1 MEKSGSSSSS
11 EFEEEE
17 SVKLF
22 EKTILRTSDWYR
34 SPISDPRSPHHQQS
48 IVYCESGAL
57 VHLSTEAGDTSS
69 HWNLVCD
76 RHQLAN
82 VAQTVFMFGV
92 LMGNALFGMAADRFG
107 RKKPLVL
114 AILLQSLAGVTSAF
128 VPWFEVFLILRFID
142 AMATGGTMITSFV
155 LCMELVGGWWRL
167 VFSMISHIPFSL
179 GHSLMAAIA
188 YYARDWR
195 TFQLAVSLP
204 SIVLLSYWCYYEGIV
219 PSNWPCLYRPSCL
232 CPTGGEL
239 LRGYITFQLA
249 VSLPS
254 FMLLSYW
261 WVYYLP
267 TGRISTVPRAVV
279 LLVVSY
285 YESIVPS
292 NWPCLY
298 RSSCCC
304 PIGGELL
311 RGYIT
316 FQLALYLSSIVLL
329 SYWCYYEDIV
339 PSNWPCFYR
348 PSCFCP
354 IGAELLRGYITFQLA
369 VSLPSIVLLSYWC
382 CYEGILPSNWPYL
395 YRPSCCCLTGGELLR
410 EYSTFQL
417 ALSLPFIVL
426 LSYWCYYEDIVPS
439 NWPCFYRPS
448 CFCPIGAELLRGYIT
463 FQLAVSLPSIVLLSY
478 WCYYKGIGYSTF
490 QLAVSLPS
498 IVLLSYWWTI
508 PESPRWLLTAGRETE
523 AIAILERAA
532 KVNKRDVAQVVP
544 AVKSFINKKE
554 KRDSQ
559 DTNKKAN
566 ILDLFRTP
574 NLRLTTLC
582 LYFNWLV
589 CGFCFYGLAQY
600 MGHLGGNIFVNIAV
614 SGLIEMPGCVVC
626 IYFMGKF
633 GRRNTMISSQM
644 LAATACL
651 LIAVVPQGEGKPEWP
666 KVMLAGLGIVG
677 MSFSFPTVYLYS
689 GELFPTVVRNIGVG
703 SASMCARIGSMVAPF
718 VSSLNH
724 FSYYIPPLLF
734 GLSPLAAALLTFLLP
749 ETANRD
755 LPDTLEE
762 GENFRLVLL
771 WIHTFAETQAQN
783 RDEGT

>member
-1 MEKSGSSSSS
+1 MCLAAIDTFSLTKAATLMNDAKGTKKKRMMDAAPGSDAVQAAVGDGGRWQIIIYLWMSILKLAVAWHQLGIVFLAPPVDFRCHQGEPRNFTRRKVEHCSWTDQNGTDSPCTAW
-11 EFEEEE
+11 EYDR
-17 SVKLF
+17 SVF
-22 EKTILRTSDWYR
+22 TETI
-34 SPISDPRSPHHQQS
+34 
-48 IVYCESGAL
+48 V
-57 VHLSTEAGDTSS
+57 TE
-69 HWNLVCD
+69 WNLVCD

-114 AILLQSLAGVTSAF
+114 AILIQSLAGVASAF

-204 SIVLLSYWCYYEGIV
+204 SIVLLSYWCY
-219 PSNWPCLYRPSCL
+219 
-232 CPTGGEL
+232 
-239 LRGYITFQLA
+239 
-249 VSLPS
+249 
-254 FMLLSYW
+254 
-261 WVYYLP
+261 LP
-267 TGRISTVPRAVV
+267 TGRVSTVHRAVV

-285 YESIVPS
+285 YEVIIPS
-292 NWPCLY
+292 KWPCLY
-298 RSSCCC
+298 RPSCCC
-304 PIGGELL
+304 PTGGELL
-311 RGYIT
+311 RGY
-316 FQLALYLSSIVLL
+316 
-329 SYWCYYEDIV
+329 
-339 PSNWPCFYR
+339 N
-348 PSCFCP
+348 
-354 IGAELLRGYITFQLA
+354 TFQLA
-369 VSLPSIVLLSYWC
+369 VSLPSIV
-382 CYEGILPSNWPYL
+382 
-395 YRPSCCCLTGGELLR
+395 R
-410 EYSTFQL
+410 
-417 ALSLPFIVL
+417 
-426 LSYWCYYEDIVPS
+426 
-439 NWPCFYRPS
+439 
-448 CFCPIGAELLRGYIT
+448 
-463 FQLAVSLPSIVLLSY
+463 
-478 WCYYKGIGYSTF
+478 
-490 QLAVSLPS
+490 
-498 IVLLSYWWTI
+498 LSYWWTI

-523 AIAILERAA
+523 AIATLERAA

-544 AVKSFINKKE
+544 AVKTFINQKTPNWASNPYLPVMEILVYYENNVPNRVPNPMSAGTIAPTEPFAPARHFLITAEISPVIGTSSFVSQE

-600 MGHLGGNIFVNIAV
+600 MGHLGGDIFVNIAV

-626 IYFMGKF
+626 IYFMGRF

-689 GELFPTVVRNIGVG
+689 GELFPTVVRNVGVG

-749 ETANRD
+749 ETADRD

-771 WIHTFAETQAQN
+771 WIHTFAEKNKCRTESVLEAYASSMSEPNPRVVSILMNSLLYGAKLIEHSRRNYTRVGITEFKHAERGEMRCTRRVENLLSKPQLFYAFL
-783 RDEGT
+783 DVPVVLETGGGA